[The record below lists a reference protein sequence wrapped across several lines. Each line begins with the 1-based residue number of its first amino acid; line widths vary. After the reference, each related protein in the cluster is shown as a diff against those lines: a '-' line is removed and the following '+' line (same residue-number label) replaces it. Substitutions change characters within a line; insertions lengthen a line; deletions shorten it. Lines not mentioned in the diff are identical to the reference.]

1 MHKNLAILLCALV
14 ALACLSGCGSTKEE
28 QLTVTGGEI
37 HTYQCEG
44 GEQITVRY
52 YALSDKSLQFVKVTL
67 PDGQVQ
73 TLPNAMSG
81 SGARYTDDRLWV
93 WWNKGETG
101 FVETR
106 NDNGEWYTAYNNC
119 LEVSK

>member
-1 MHKNLAILLCALV
+1 MHRTHAILFCALV
-14 ALACLSGCGSTKEE
+14 ALASLSGCGNAKQE
-28 QLTVTGGEI
+28 QLTVTGGEPI
-37 HTYQCEG
+37 TYQCQA
-44 GEQITVRY
+44 GEQIMVRY

-106 NDNGEWYTAYNNC
+106 NDKGEWYTVYDNC
-119 LEVSK
+119 QVSK